1 MYISETVPRKEA
13 YLSRPLNMPFLYA
26 ILKQAHI
33 LALELFAR
41 YCINVTLFNITH
53 KNSIYTFSE
62 LFSVAILFPYHQKL
76 IEPGG
81 GESIEDQI
89 LEQCLQ
95 RGANAAPKL
104 HIICSIQESQ
114 IKLSNNKMAHKCS
127 VHYCYIYCTDQK
139 SMGEKFLSR

>member
-1 MYISETVPRKEA
+1 MV
-13 YLSRPLNMPFLYA
+13 
-26 ILKQAHI
+26 
-33 LALELFAR
+33 
-41 YCINVTLFNITH
+41 
-53 KNSIYTFSE
+53 
-62 LFSVAILFPYHQKL
+62 ILFPYHQKL
-76 IEPGG
+76 IEPG

-139 SMGEKFLSR
+139 SMGENFSLVKLECFHTKVEHFCSAHTRVVAPFHIFYIRKKLIRMIGFLFLLTKFWQYAFMR